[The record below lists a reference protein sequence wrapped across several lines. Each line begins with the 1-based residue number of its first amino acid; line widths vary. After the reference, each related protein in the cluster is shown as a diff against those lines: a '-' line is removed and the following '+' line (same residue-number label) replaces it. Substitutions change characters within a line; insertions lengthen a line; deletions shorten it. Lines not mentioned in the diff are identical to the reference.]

1 MQMNSHTRFS
11 DRVAD
16 YVRYRPDYPDALFE
30 LLRREASLGPGTS
43 VADVGSGTGISA
55 RRFAET
61 GATVFAVEP
70 NAAMRDQ
77 GADERIV
84 SIDGSAERTTLPDA
98 RVELVAAFQ
107 SFHWFDRSAARQ
119 EFARILKPQGL
130 VALVWNDRLE
140 DATPFLRGYEA
151 LLREFSNDNLAVRH
165 GAVSQGDLDAWF
177 GGGMRTARFE
187 NAQTFDFEGVLGRL
201 LSSSYAPPVGHP
213 QHAPMVSAL
222 QELFDRTQESGRVQ
236 FLYATNA
243 YYGPLD

>member
-16 YVRYRPDYPDALFE
+16 YARTRPDYPKALFE
-30 LLRREASLGPGTS
+30 LLGREASLGRGTS
-43 VADVGSGTGISA
+43 VADIGSGTGISA
-55 RRFAET
+55 RRLAET
-61 GATVFAVEP
+61 GAAVFAVEP

-77 GADERIV
+77 GEDERIV
-84 SIDGSAERTTLPDA
+84 SIDGSAENTTLPDA
-98 RVELVAAFQ
+98 SVELVTAFQ
-107 SFHWFDRSAARQ
+107 AFHWFDRTAARR

-151 LLREFSNDNLAVRH
+151 LLREFSNDYLAVRH
-165 GAVSQGDLDAWF
+165 GAIAQGDLADWF
-177 GGGMRTARFE
+177 GGGMCTACFE
-187 NAQTFDFEGVLGRL
+187 NAQTFDFDGLLGRL
-201 LSSSYAPPVGHP
+201 LSSSYAPPEGHP

-222 QELFDRTQESGRVQ
+222 RELFDRTQKNGHVE